1 MSISRADEYVSICCA
16 LSVVVAY
23 AFPSLAR
30 RPRTS
35 LKNRIMIRTWQ
46 DDISDAQGYIDCND
60 VELGIMVIK
69 CSINKVL

>member
-1 MSISRADEYVSICCA
+1 VSKSRADEYVSICCA
-16 LSVVVAY
+16 LSILWLTR
-23 AFPSLAR
+23 FPLSPDVLGR
-30 RPRTS
+30 VNKSYYRT
-35 LKNRIMIRTWQ
+35 LQ